1 MHGFS
6 IVAVYTVCVSVSV
19 HPPDQPICSQLCKV
33 LSFATLHCIHV
44 ESNWHMR
51 RYIFVLPIRILC
63 VWRAETKRII
73 YTDYVVL
80 FKTCNGYLS
89 CVCYFV
95 ASYKFSFSTHHYF
108 RCCFFAEVYIYIT
121 TGTMYS
127 IIYACVNTFI
137 LQVAIV
143 QNSLVWRWTDCMPTL
158 NMVSLGN
165 K

>member
-19 HPPDQPICSQLCKV
+19 HPPDQQMCSQLCKV

-63 VWRAETKRII
+63 VWRVETKRII
-73 YTDYVVL
+73 YTDYGVL

-89 CVCYFV
+89 CVCYV
-95 ASYKFSFSTHHYF
+95 LLLISFLFHHSTTWGVVF
-108 RCCFFAEVYIYIT
+108 TEVYIYIT
-121 TGTMYS
+121 TGPMYS
-127 IIYACVNTFI
+127 IIYACVIINLLLFYR
-137 LQVAIV
+137 L
-143 QNSLVWRWTDCMPTL
+143 L
-158 NMVSLGN
+158 
-165 K
+165 